1 MLQIQLIGRL
11 GKDAELV
18 GKNKDIA
25 TFSVAVGKGE
35 ETQWFRCALF
45 GKNNQPAG
53 VAKFLSKGTQ
63 VYISGRPVLDVYKD
77 KEGNDKIG
85 TDIKVLVNQVE
96 LLGGLRTE
104 SGGNHLPQVAETDG
118 DALPF

>member
-18 GKNKDIA
+18 GKNKDVT

-35 ETQWFRCALF
+35 DTQWFRCTLF
-45 GKNNQPAG
+45 GWDGKPAG
-53 VAKFLSKGTQ
+53 VSKFLSTGTQ
-63 VYISGRPVLDVYKD
+63 VYISGRPVLDLYKD
-77 KEGNDKIG
+77 KDGNEKVG
-85 TDIKVLVNQVE
+85 NDIKVLVNQVE
-96 LLGGLRTE
+96 LLGGTRTE
-104 SGGNHLPQVAETDG
+104 TGGGRLPELATDG

>member
-1 MLQIQLIGRL
+1 MLQLQLIGRL

-45 GKNNQPAG
+45 GKDGKPAG
-53 VAKFLSKGTQ
+53 VSKFLSKGTQ
-63 VYISGRPVLDVYKD
+63 VYITRPP
-77 KEGNDKIG
+77 G
-85 TDIKVLVNQVE
+85 
-96 LLGGLRTE
+96 
-104 SGGNHLPQVAETDG
+104 H
-118 DALPF
+118 

>member
-1 MLQIQLIGRL
+1 MLQLQLIGRL

-35 ETQWFRCALF
+35 ETQWFRCTLF
-45 GKNNQPAG
+45 GKDGKPAG
-53 VAKFLSKGTQ
+53 VSKFLSKGTQ
-63 VYISGRPVLDVYKD
+63 VYITGRPVLDLYKD
-77 KEGNDKIG
+77 KDGNEKIG

-96 LLGGLRTE
+96 LLGGLKTE
-104 SGGNHLPQVAETDG
+104 SGGNHLPQVAETED
-118 DALPF
+118 LPF

>member
-1 MLQIQLIGRL
+1 MLQLQLIGRI

-18 GKNKDIA
+18 GKNKDIT

-35 ETQWFRCALF
+35 ETQWFRCTLF
-45 GKNNQPAG
+45 GKDGKPAG

-63 VYISGRPVLDVYKD
+63 VYISGRPVLDIYKD

-85 TDIKVLVNQVE
+85 NDIKVLVNQVE

-104 SGGNHLPQVAETDG
+104 TGGGRLPELQTDG
-118 DALPF
+118 DNLPF